1 MWLMAVLLVVGV
13 AVYAVVHFE
22 NGSKGLYGLAALALV
37 FLVGRRPKGGSRRVE
52 PPPSDG
58 SGPGGAP

>member
-13 AVYAVVHFE
+13 AVYAVVHPE
-22 NGSKGLYGLAALALV
+22 NDSKGLYSLAALALL
-37 FLVGRRPKGGSRRVE
+37 FLIGRRQKGRSGRVD

-58 SGPGGAP
+58 SGP